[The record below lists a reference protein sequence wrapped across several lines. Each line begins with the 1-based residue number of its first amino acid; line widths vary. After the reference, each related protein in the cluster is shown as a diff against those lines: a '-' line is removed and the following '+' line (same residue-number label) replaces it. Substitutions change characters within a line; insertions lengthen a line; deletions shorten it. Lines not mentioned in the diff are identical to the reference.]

1 MEQGAIVSHGESSL
15 ALGDNLEGW
24 KGREAQEGGDIY
36 IYIYIYIMLSHF
48 SRVRL
53 CATPW
58 SAAYQAP
65 PSMGFSKQEYWSGV
79 PLPSPIYTI
88 R

>member
-58 SAAYQAP
+58 IAA
-65 PSMGFSKQEYWSGV
+65 
-79 PLPSPIYTI
+79 
-88 R
+88 